1 MAGQGTSLRE
11 SLTTE
16 RNRRINDRFA
26 ARARLRKILHESLE
40 PRLRS
45 ALDALET
52 EPPHPEV
59 ARERLDRALCIMG
72 DECAKL
78 DAEDRVD
85 KVGPNQ
91 QVNRD
96 PGSRG

>member
-1 MAGQGTSLRE
+1 MAAQGTSLRE
-11 SLTTE
+11 SLTTV
-16 RNRRINDRFA
+16 RNQRINDRFT
-26 ARARLRKILHESLE
+26 ARARLRRILHESLE

-78 DAEDRVD
+78 DAEDQVD
-85 KVGPNQ
+85 RARPK
-91 QVNRD
+91 
-96 PGSRG
+96 